1 MLCKTYSNPVV
12 KSFLFLQIKLK
23 YKYTFSASVPPAQIY
38 WLQTVPTAEL
48 GHPQMHHTACH
59 RLPVAALHLA
69 KSLACCQPRHS

>member
-23 YKYTFSASVPPAQIY
+23 SQYTFSASVPPAQIY

-48 GHPQMHHTACH
+48 GHPQMRH